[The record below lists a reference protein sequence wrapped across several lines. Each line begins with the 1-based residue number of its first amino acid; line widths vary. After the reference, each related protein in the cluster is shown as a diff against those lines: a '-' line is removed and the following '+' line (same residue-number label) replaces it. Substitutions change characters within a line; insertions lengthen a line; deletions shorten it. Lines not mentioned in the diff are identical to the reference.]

1 MVNLIQGRRAGV
13 AQPLLVMKV
22 QTLLASSFAFSLT
35 SSLLVNLEGST
46 NGYLSVIAVIACVM
60 LLVSRLFL
68 PVNLEV

>member
-35 SSLLVNLEGST
+35 SSLLVNLEGSA
-46 NGYLSVIAVIACVM
+46 NGYLSVVAVIACVM